1 MAPGKAQGTAQPR
14 EAQQPC
20 SNLPGAVLLQILKLH
35 GFDTLGKIW
44 TIFSL
49 TAASTSSLGYIYWI
63 LQATIHILRLNQC
76 SFTTQIF
83 TSVSPTG
90 NVFCLQEPLNKSVF
104 LTMIVQ
110 TLLIRV
116 NYTHRFYSRIQIG
129 QYWCS
134 LLFSPLS

>member
-1 MAPGKAQGTAQPR
+1 MSPPTEATALENNKHCRNTQWLLARLRALLSQGKHSSPAEPARSCP
-14 EAQQPC
+14 
-20 SNLPGAVLLQILKLH
+20 VQILKLH
-35 GFDTLGKIW
+35 GLDTLGKIW

-49 TAASTSSLGYIYWI
+49 SAASTSSLGYIYWI

-90 NVFCLQEPLNKSVF
+90 NIFCLQEPLNKSVF

-116 NYTHRFYSRIQIG
+116 NYTHRF
-129 QYWCS
+129 
-134 LLFSPLS
+134 